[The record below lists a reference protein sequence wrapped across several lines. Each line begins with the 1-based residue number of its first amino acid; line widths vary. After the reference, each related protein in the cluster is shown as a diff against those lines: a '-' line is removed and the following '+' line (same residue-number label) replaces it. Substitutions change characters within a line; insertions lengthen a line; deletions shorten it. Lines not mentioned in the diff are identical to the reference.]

1 MLYIDL
7 NSTNVYDNFGLEY
20 YLATEHKLEEPIF
33 LFWRTCPTV
42 MLGRY
47 QNIYEEVN
55 LPYIE
60 AHQIKLVRRYSG
72 GGCIYTDLGG
82 WQYTFIQ
89 ESSSQQI
96 EFAHFIQPVVTALRG
111 LGLDVGFSGRND
123 LLLDGKKISGT
134 AQYKLG
140 DRTVHHGS
148 LLFSTDITE
157 MVKATSPDPY
167 KIESKGIKSVRE
179 RVGNIQ
185 DYLEEAISP
194 ESFKALM
201 VQAILGEGSPYQ
213 LTEAEA
219 DRARALGREKFQ
231 ERSAIYG
238 LNPQFTAEKSRRF
251 PGGRLT
257 IRYQVKQGLIQDI
270 QFTGDFFATDRLP
283 DLEAAFLGHALDRQ
297 ELTAALAR
305 AAEGKRP
312 VGSEDQAQEQL
323 LELSQGQ
330 ALESGQ
336 DQAQGLLLGQSEDG
350 RPKKEAWNQVIRGIS
365 LEDIVETLLN

>member
-1 MLYIDL
+1 MLYTDL

-20 YLATEHKLEEPIF
+20 FLATEHKLEEPVF
-33 LFWRTCPTV
+33 LFWRTSPTV

-60 AHQIKLVRRYSG
+60 AHEIKLVRRYSG

-89 ESSSQQI
+89 ESSSQEI

-111 LGLDVGFSGRND
+111 LGLEVGFSGRND
-123 LLLDGKKISGT
+123 LILDGKKISGT

-148 LLFSTDITE
+148 LLFSTDIEE

-179 RVGNIQ
+179 RVTNIQ

-194 ESFKALM
+194 ESFKELM
-201 VQAILGEGSPYQ
+201 VQAILGEGSRYE
-213 LTEAEA
+213 LSKAEA
-219 DRARALGREKFQ
+219 DRARDLGREKFQ
-231 ERSAIYG
+231 DRSAIYG
-238 LNPQFTAEKSRRF
+238 LNPQFTAEKSRRL

-257 IRYQVKQGLIQDI
+257 IRYRVKQGLIQDI
-270 QFTGDFFATDRLP
+270 QFAGDFFATDRLP
-283 DLEAAFLGHALDRQ
+283 DLEKVFIGQALDRE
-297 ELTAALAR
+297 ELTAALAK
-305 AAEGKRP
+305 AAGVRTDISEELPEELKGIVQTGRLEGHEETEQPKTRP
-312 VGSEDQAQEQL
+312 LEADQDEIRTW
-323 LELSQGQ
+323 
-330 ALESGQ
+330 
-336 DQAQGLLLGQSEDG
+336 D
-350 RPKKEAWNQVIRGIS
+350 QVIRGIS
-365 LEDIVETLLN
+365 TKDILDTLFT